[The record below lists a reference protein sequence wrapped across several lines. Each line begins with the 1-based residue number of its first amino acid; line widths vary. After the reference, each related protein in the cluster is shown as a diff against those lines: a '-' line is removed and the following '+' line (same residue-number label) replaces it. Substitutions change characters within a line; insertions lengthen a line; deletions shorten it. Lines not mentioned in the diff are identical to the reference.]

1 MIKGLIST
9 VCYLTGIGGV
19 IISVGYMILTSTI
32 SHAWG
37 ASWHEAN
44 TGFSMLSISLLVF
57 GIGAVLGRFQPERNS
72 ENPKNT
78 LKLEAKEEELKR
90 LVNKGKL

>member
-1 MIKGLIST
+1 
-9 VCYLTGIGGV
+9 
-19 IISVGYMILTSTI
+19 
-32 SHAWG
+32 
-37 ASWHEAN
+37 
-44 TGFSMLSISLLVF
+44 MLSISLLVF